1 MAFLLTASIFVLGI
15 FLGIIMSDFKTSK
28 IYSYERDLMTNLI
41 TQDIQSELLEA
52 DPCSFISSGLVSQ
65 ELFIVGDRLD
75 ALEKELGKDDEQVIG
90 LKQYYTLLEV
100 KDYLYFKK
108 VNDECNATFILNLF
122 FYSNDHKKCERCEDQ
137 GFVLSYARIKNDNIR
152 TYSFDSDIDIPVVN
166 YLVAYYNVTELPTN
180 VFNGEVYHGFINT
193 EKVEDIIENE

>member
-1 MAFLLTASIFVLGI
+1 MVKREIRGRYFVAFLLTASIFVLGI

-108 VNDECNATFILNLF
+108 VNDECNATFILN
-122 FYSNDHKKCERCEDQ
+122 
-137 GFVLSYARIKNDNIR
+137 
-152 TYSFDSDIDIPVVN
+152 
-166 YLVAYYNVTELPTN
+166 
-180 VFNGEVYHGFINT
+180 
-193 EKVEDIIENE
+193 